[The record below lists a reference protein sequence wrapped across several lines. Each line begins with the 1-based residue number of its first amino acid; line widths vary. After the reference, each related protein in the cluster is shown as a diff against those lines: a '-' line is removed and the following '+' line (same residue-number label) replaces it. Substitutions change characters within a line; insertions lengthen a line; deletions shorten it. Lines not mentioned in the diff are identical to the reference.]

1 MVSYCVDGN
10 APLFISFPFFCFCCC
25 FFVLFLFSSLI
36 WQPYNYLWPALY
48 FTNVLYIQ
56 FVVYFSLTF
65 TISSPSQIMAVKKM
79 ERVMGEYHSQNNE
92 LYSLRENAIM
102 KLLQTIDAKK
112 KKELWRNS
120 CKGVNREQI
129 LNWTSSKL
137 STDRTPGTTVCC
149 GMSTPWNSMQP

>member
-79 ERVMGEYHSQNNE
+79 ERVMAWV
-92 LYSLRENAIM
+92 LSLTWLLIAP
-102 KLLQTIDAKK
+102 KLLHFFYCLDLKSFFKISLKFSLYCVILK
-112 KKELWRNS
+112 RPLFNS
-120 CKGVNREQI
+120 HDFP
-129 LNWTSSKL
+129 LNTYIYK
-137 STDRTPGTTVCC
+137 
-149 GMSTPWNSMQP
+149 